1 MVGHTIGVHN
11 GKTHIPVY
19 ITENMVGHK
28 LGEFAPTRH
37 FRGHGGDKS
46 DGEDVTAH
54 DAAPQAVA
62 HLRFVRMGPRK
73 LRRVADA
80 IRGKSVREAL
90 VLLKFADVF
99 AAEPIE
105 KLVRSAVANA
115 GNNHDMNTDDL
126 YIARITVDGGPGG
139 RFTKRLDP
147 RAQGRAAFKRKRLS
161 HVTVVVERRRA
172 GEAARKR
179 AGASVQA
186 ARADASRTAAAARNA
201 RAKSPRAQDARQPPQ
216 PRRGAKEAY
225 MGQKIHPVGMR
236 LGNHA
241 HVG

>member
-1 MVGHTIGVHN
+1 
-11 GKTHIPVY
+11 
-19 ITENMVGHK
+19 
-28 LGEFAPTRH
+28 
-37 FRGHGGDKS
+37 
-46 DGEDVTAH
+46 VTQRT
-54 DAAPQAVA
+54 PQAVA
-62 HLRFVRMGPRK
+62 HLRFVRTAPRK

-115 GNNHDMNTDDL
+115 GNNHDMNTDEL

-161 HVTVVVERRRA
+161 HVTVIVS
-172 GEAARKR
+172 EAAPAKPRKKL
-179 AGASVQA
+179 AGPSVQA
-186 ARADASRTAAAARNA
+186 ARTTRRAAPPVEAASKKPARKKTSARKRTARKAPAEAASKA
-201 RAKSPRAQDARQPPQ
+201 
-216 PRRGAKEAY
+216 
-225 MGQKIHPVGMR
+225 
-236 LGNHA
+236 
-241 HVG
+241 